1 MKIPWKIEIL
11 YLGLQLGLVLWLYN
25 HDDSDSI
32 RLNMGPLY
40 LITVVVFYKWN
51 RLECNAKRLWWQP
64 RFSPC
69 ICLARS
75 IRTFHDEL
83 RFGTTL
89 RFDVK
94 GRRLQKPGTGGF
106 LGLPAAKRYG
116 LEDPHGNS
124 MGMASWR
131 ARVCFSLNLRWFF
144 KSWQLTNSRHSCL
157 SSYGRAI
164 RRSLKCQIIT
174 L

>member
-1 MKIPWKIEIL
+1 MIA
-11 YLGLQLGLVLWLYN
+11 N
-25 HDDSDSI
+25 SI

-40 LITVVVFYKWN
+40 LLTVVVFYKWN

-64 RFSPC
+64 RLSPF
-69 ICLARS
+69 ICLAPQHPDLPRWAPVRDHS
-75 IRTFHDEL
+75 PL
-83 RFGTTL
+83 RCQRKETPKTWN
-89 RFDVK
+89 RW
-94 GRRLQKPGTGGF
+94 F